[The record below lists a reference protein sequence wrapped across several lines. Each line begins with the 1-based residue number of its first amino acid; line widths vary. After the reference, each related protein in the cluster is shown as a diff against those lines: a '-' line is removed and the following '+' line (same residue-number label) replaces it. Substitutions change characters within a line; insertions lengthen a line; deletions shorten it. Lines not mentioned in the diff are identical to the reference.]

1 MVATVESVLIKP
13 LQQAS
18 VATEVS
24 AMHSWALTF
33 IFDKMSTSSHPAV
46 IQKICFFMRFRL
58 RANPDSPEMFGNA
71 YIDLAR

>member
-1 MVATVESVLIKP
+1 
-13 LQQAS
+13 
-18 VATEVS
+18 
-24 AMHSWALTF
+24 MHSWALTL

-71 YIDLAR
+71 YIDLAC